1 MPDSTNERCNERT
14 LMKTPRIHITDRSFG
29 TNVLMENQLP
39 VRTLSGETGVDSH
52 NEARS
57 GIHSGLCGPSHA
69 ARRSTCPPLAK
80 VRTILLPLDF
90 TESARDA
97 FCYALS
103 LAKTWNASIVLLHVV
118 DATYP
123 GAFLRAPGR
132 RGFKAKVYCRAR
144 EKLDAF
150 AKAESHRSVPIRCV
164 VRHGVPDYEI
174 LLLAETMDVDLIVL
188 GRRRRSALSRLM
200 LGSVTHDVID
210 AALCP
215 VAVVPASRRRSADF

>member
-1 MPDSTNERCNERT
+1 
-14 LMKTPRIHITDRSFG
+14 MKTPRIHTTDRSLG

-39 VRTLSGETGVDSH
+39 VRTPSGETGVNSH
-52 NEARS
+52 NEDRS
-57 GIHSGLCGPSHA
+57 GILSGLGAPSHA
-69 ARRSTCPPLAK
+69 ARRSTCPPPAK

-97 FCYALS
+97 FGYALS
-103 LAKTWNASIVLLHVV
+103 VAKAWNASIVLLHVV

-123 GAFLRAPGR
+123 GAFLHAPGR
-132 RGFKAKVYCRAR
+132 RGFKAKVDLRAR
-144 EKLDAF
+144 EKLDTF
-150 AKAESHRSVPIRCV
+150 VKAEAHRSVPIRCV

-174 LLLAETMDVDLIVL
+174 LRLAETMDIDLIVL

-210 AALCP
+210 AAPCP
-215 VAVVPASRRRSADF
+215 VAIVPASRGRSAAA